1 MARKFTINNK
11 RLESG
16 RFEMIVSHF
25 RVNSDSMTD
34 IGQGLPIPV
43 GH

>member
-1 MARKFTINNK
+1 MARKFIIKNN

-16 RFEMIVSHF
+16 RFEMIVQHF
-25 RVNSDSMTD
+25 RANSDSMTD